1 MRSNRLRELN
11 KTSKGSKIF
20 ISFLIISV
28 ILLFGYKF
36 YLDKKKGV
44 DIVEKANYDYINS
57 LISNNSQPTETLLIK
72 RLSNSYKIKA
82 DEVFTIGV
90 PDSSTIKTLAKKEDY
105 NIDSISGFKKARI
118 NYFNY
123 LNKYYIRSIYSE
135 KNDLIY
141 SNQIIEKNDLYK
153 WKKFDEL
160 QQEFTLNPTQENY
173 EKVIQYKKENSV
185 FN

>member
-105 NIDSISGFKKARI
+105 NILDLSILKKMI
-118 NYFNY
+118 LYILIKLLKKMIYTNGKNLMNY
-123 LNKYYIRSIYSE
+123 NK
-135 KNDLIY
+135 NLH
-141 SNQIIEKNDLYK
+141 
-153 WKKFDEL
+153 
-160 QQEFTLNPTQENY
+160 
-173 EKVIQYKKENSV
+173 
-185 FN
+185 